1 MLLPGPNGTSKAK
14 PTQVPIMPAT
24 RNRRRRPLALRT
36 RSESAPATGAMTSAI
51 NAPIARIEPLIP
63 SFAAAFGPRIDDIW
77 SGTMTGTTVSQLAN
91 SANHSNDTT
100 IWSVTEN
107 RPDCGTARRAEAR
120 APEPSPMSPP
130 LPHSK
135 DGQQHSA
142 IPSIGENRLA
152 RRRRLGASFRTRDDG
167 GAMTM
172 KAVVCEAFGGPEVL
186 ALREVPDPPQ
196 PGPDEV
202 QVRITARGVQYVDV
216 LMLAGK
222 YQFRPEPP
230 FIPGNEGAGEVV
242 AVGPRVAAFKPGD
255 KVMCRQRL
263 GAFAERGNVKAE
275 DCDLVPAAMSLD
287 EAAVFRNVYHTAYH
301 ALLQRGRL
309 KAGDRVLIH
318 GAAGGIGLPAIQI
331 AKLYGA
337 DVIATASTDEKRA
350 ACLEE
355 GADYAIPYHD
365 GFRDRVMEL
374 TRNRGVDIVYD
385 PVNGPTFEESLRCLA
400 WSGRILILGFLGG
413 APAAARTNYLLIK
426 GIEAIGVRIGGL
438 SETHPDIAL
447 ANIKTLI
454 GLAAEG
460 KLKPRIWRRYALENA
475 AEAVQALIDRAV
487 IGKAVL
493 TG

>member
-1 MLLPGPNGTSKAK
+1 
-14 PTQVPIMPAT
+14 
-24 RNRRRRPLALRT
+24 
-36 RSESAPATGAMTSAI
+36 
-51 NAPIARIEPLIP
+51 
-63 SFAAAFGPRIDDIW
+63 
-77 SGTMTGTTVSQLAN
+77 
-91 SANHSNDTT
+91 
-100 IWSVTEN
+100 
-107 RPDCGTARRAEAR
+107 
-120 APEPSPMSPP
+120 
-130 LPHSK
+130 
-135 DGQQHSA
+135 
-142 IPSIGENRLA
+142 
-152 RRRRLGASFRTRDDG
+152 
-167 GAMTM
+167 MTM

-385 PVNGPTFEESLRCLA
+385 PVNGPTFELPRLERAHPDPRLFGRC
-400 WSGRILILGFLGG
+400 SGGG
-413 APAAARTNYLLIK
+413 AHQLPADQGDRGDRRAYRRAQRDPPRHRPRQHQNPDRARRRRQVEAA
-426 GIEAIGVRIGGL
+426 
-438 SETHPDIAL
+438 H
-447 ANIKTLI
+447 
-454 GLAAEG
+454 LAALCAG
-460 KLKPRIWRRYALENA
+460 KRGRGGPGA
-475 AEAVQALIDRAV
+475 D
-487 IGKAVL
+487 
-493 TG
+493 